1 MNDNKKRT
9 KNLMTDTVL
18 FGLSSFGSKILVFL
32 LTPLYTRV
40 LATEEFGIADLIN
53 TTIQF
58 VYPILTLA
66 ISEATLRYA
75 MKKEASPKKVLN
87 NSLIF
92 VFLSSLILLF
102 LQPLFKLIDSSFA
115 QYWLI
120 FVAIFFMYNLQL
132 CFSNFVKG
140 IGLTK
145 LFALQSIVYT
155 LSIVVSNILLLV
167 VFKTGLNG
175 YLISMIIGHVIPI
188 VLMFFGAKL
197 YRYLFPVKIDKRLLK
212 DMLAYSI
219 PMIPTIL
226 SWTINTSIDKYII
239 IWSIG
244 MGANGIYSVANKIP
258 SLLTTVVN
266 VFLQAWQLSAITYHE
281 AQDEGMYYT
290 KVYGILNAI
299 CAVGSVILMVL
310 AKPLSAVLFDEAYF
324 TAWQSMPML
333 TLSAI
338 FSSLSGFLAAP
349 FRAYMKTK
357 HLFISTSMG
366 AIVNIVL
373 SAVLINFWGIIGA
386 SIATAVSF
394 GIVWIVRAVA
404 TKKLVAMDMK
414 WKRAIVTYG
423 LLFITGLEITFHFI
437 LGCVFAF
444 ITGVIV
450 IILYFR
456 EIKFVILWACQIM
469 RKRKR
474 NGETR

>member
-281 AQDEGMYYT
+281 AQDEGIAGFCGKT
-290 KVYGILNAI
+290 RAQAEFDGFYG
-299 CAVGSVILMVL
+299 
-310 AKPLSAVLFDEAYF
+310 
-324 TAWQSMPML
+324 W
-333 TLSAI
+333 
-338 FSSLSGFLAAP
+338 
-349 FRAYMKTK
+349 
-357 HLFISTSMG
+357 
-366 AIVNIVL
+366 
-373 SAVLINFWGIIGA
+373 
-386 SIATAVSF
+386 
-394 GIVWIVRAVA
+394 
-404 TKKLVAMDMK
+404 
-414 WKRAIVTYG
+414 
-423 LLFITGLEITFHFI
+423 
-437 LGCVFAF
+437 
-444 ITGVIV
+444 
-450 IILYFR
+450 
-456 EIKFVILWACQIM
+456 
-469 RKRKR
+469 
-474 NGETR
+474 NGR